1 MVSPQ
6 REMSSPQRSLVL
18 PACLKQTSSISNHSD
33 LPLLQILK
41 MIFSDAF
48 TFLSFFQSTWRSMWA
63 QPRLPHSA
71 PNPGTVL
78 GAQLELSQYQS
89 CMLEALLSQALC
101 TDHLTEFSHQPHN
114 IGAILVPIL
123 HTGKL
128 RLQRLFAQS
137 HSHNCT
143 MTASVFSPG
152 APWTPEPALWWFPS
166 HLLWVSSPCGSLTNL
181 VSLEMKVAA
190 PLSLPFLSAPQGPS
204 FLRFI

>member
-1 MVSPQ
+1 
-6 REMSSPQRSLVL
+6 MSSAQRSLVL

-41 MIFSDAF
+41 MILSDAF

-63 QPRLPHSA
+63 WPRLPHSA

-78 GAQLELSQYQS
+78 GAQLELSQCQS

-101 TDHLTEFSHQPHN
+101 TDRLTEFSHQPHN

-128 RLQRLFAQS
+128 RLQRLFARS
-137 HSHNCT
+137 HSHNRT

-166 HLLWVSSPCGSLTNL
+166 HLLWVSSPCGSPPNL

-190 PLSLPFLSAPQGPS
+190 PLSLPSLSAPQGPS